1 MTAEF
6 FQAEVQQMEAAM
18 YRLSYAILRNSDDCA
33 DAVQETLLRAWEK
46 RETLKHMECFQP
58 WVRRILIN
66 CCYSML
72 RRRKRWNPYPLE
84 EMEAALAYSMPEPLA
99 LLEAIELL
107 PAPQQLVIALYYID
121 GYSVQEISDLTS
133 IPVGTVKSRMKKGR
147 DALCILIREQSQ
159 EDAHY
164 PYDHRS
170 SGNSFCLFLPN
181 QDGSQPGNGG
191 YRHPKGVRIKHAGS
205 CQASPCDKDNQFDAH
220 GYA

>member
-18 YRLSYAILRNSDDCA
+18 YRLSYTILRNSDDCA

-46 RETLKHMECFQP
+46 RGTLNRMECFRP

-84 EMEAALAYSMPEPLA
+84 EMEAALAYSMPEPFA

-121 GYSVQEISDLTS
+121 GYSVQEISDLAS

-147 DALCILIREQSQ
+147 AALCPLIREQCQ
-159 EDAHY
+159 KDALY
-164 PYDHRS
+164 P
-170 SGNSFCLFLPN
+170 
-181 QDGSQPGNGG
+181 
-191 YRHPKGVRIKHAGS
+191 
-205 CQASPCDKDNQFDAH
+205 
-220 GYA
+220 

>member
-1 MTAEF
+1 MTTDF
-6 FQAEVQQMEAAM
+6 FQAEVQQMEPAM

-46 RETLKHMECFQP
+46 RDTLKRIECFRP

-72 RRRKRWNPYPLE
+72 RRRKRWSVYPLE
-84 EMEAALAYSMPEPLA
+84 EVEAALACSMPEPLA
-99 LLEAIELL
+99 LLEAIEFL

-147 DALCILIREQSQ
+147 DTLCMLIRTKWQ
-159 EDAHY
+159 EDV
-164 PYDHRS
+164 S
-170 SGNSFCLFLPN
+170 
-181 QDGSQPGNGG
+181 
-191 YRHPKGVRIKHAGS
+191 
-205 CQASPCDKDNQFDAH
+205 
-220 GYA
+220 